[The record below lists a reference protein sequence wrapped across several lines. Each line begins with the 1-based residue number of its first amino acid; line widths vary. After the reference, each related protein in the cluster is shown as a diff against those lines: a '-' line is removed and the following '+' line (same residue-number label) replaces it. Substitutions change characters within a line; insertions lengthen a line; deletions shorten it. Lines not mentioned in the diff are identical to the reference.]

1 MKRNFLKKLSA
12 AILCGAMLVG
22 CITGCG
28 QEQPVTKESTP
39 VQETTKTSEVTPE
52 VKEPDKITMWSSF
65 GWRDSGVGYEGAR
78 FVDIIEEVCNVEIEF
93 VDSVGSTEAMSILIG
108 TNTLPDL
115 VWCGKTEIAG
125 GINQLYIDG
134 GVLAF
139 NDLMDQ
145 GLMPN
150 LTNIYENCPQLAKQA
165 STEDG
170 KYIAAG
176 KIDTCEMTGE
186 QPIISYTGGFLI
198 RQDWLDEL
206 GLKVPETVQELEE
219 VLVAFKE
226 KKGALGF
233 AASWQGKSNFI
244 LSTAFGINQADSF
257 TLDNGVVKYGA
268 YEDVYKD
275 FLTLQHKWM
284 ELGIIDP
291 DTYTQDQDTFWSKMA
306 TGKYGLV
313 YGFRGGEFNKIHTF
327 ENYDQMNWQPIPF
340 MPLEKGESFDFS
352 LISDNLNLYSDN
364 MLLFIPSN
372 SKNPEA
378 AARVI
383 DFLYSEEGTDLLTWG
398 IEGESYEVVNGEKA
412 YTKNITENA
421 DGLSLTVALEV
432 YCGEILN
439 SVGVM
444 NKQKDIDRTLAWEEQ
459 VTANEAWELNN
470 PGAPTALPTVTLT
483 EAEIEEANAIKTD
496 LDTFVDE
503 NRLNFIL
510 GTRSL
515 DEFEKY
521 QEEMKEM
528 GVEKLIKIYQAAYDR
543 TLE

>member
-1 MKRNFLKKLSA
+1 
-12 AILCGAMLVG
+12 
-22 CITGCG
+22 
-28 QEQPVTKESTP
+28 
-39 VQETTKTSEVTPE
+39 
-52 VKEPDKITMWSSF
+52 
-65 GWRDSGVGYEGAR
+65 
-78 FVDIIEEVCNVEIEF
+78 
-93 VDSVGSTEAMSILIG
+93 
-108 TNTLPDL
+108 
-115 VWCGKTEIAG
+115 
-125 GINQLYIDG
+125 
-134 GVLAF
+134 
-139 NDLMDQ
+139 
-145 GLMPN
+145 
-150 LTNIYENCPQLAKQA
+150 
-165 STEDG
+165 
-170 KYIAAG
+170 
-176 KIDTCEMTGE
+176 
-186 QPIISYTGGFLI
+186 
-198 RQDWLDEL
+198 
-206 GLKVPETVQELEE
+206 
-219 VLVAFKE
+219 
-226 KKGALGF
+226 
-233 AASWQGKSNFI
+233 
-244 LSTAFGINQADSF
+244 
-257 TLDNGVVKYGA
+257 
-268 YEDVYKD
+268 
-275 FLTLQHKWM
+275 
-284 ELGIIDP
+284 
-291 DTYTQDQDTFWSKMA
+291 
-306 TGKYGLV
+306 
-313 YGFRGGEFNKIHTF
+313 
-327 ENYDQMNWQPIPF
+327 MNWQPIPF